1 MSVLGGIHHVS
12 LNVDDAEA
20 GRAFYED
27 VLGLTRLERPDLG
40 IPGFWLDAGDFQIHL
55 IEIPGHQ
62 APAGQHFAFRVDDAD
77 AARARLQALGVEVS
91 EPSVIGAG
99 RQCFLHD
106 PAGNLIELN
115 QPDAAGAPA

>member
-1 MSVLGGIHHVS
+1 MTLLDGIHHVS

-27 VLGLTRLERPDLG
+27 VLGLSRLDRPDFG

-55 IEIPGHQ
+55 IEIPDHQ
-62 APAGQHFAFRVDDAD
+62 APAGQHFAFRVEDLD
-77 AARARLQALGVEVS
+77 RARSRLVEQGVEVS
-91 EPSVIGAG
+91 DPSPVGPG

-115 QPDAAGAPA
+115 QPDDVP

>member
-1 MSVLGGIHHVS
+1 MNLLDGIHHVS

-27 VLGLTRLERPDLG
+27 ILGLRRLERPDLG

-62 APAGQHFAFRVDDAD
+62 APAGQHFAFRVAD
-77 AARARLQALGVEVS
+77 AEATRARLLDHGVEVS
-91 EPSVIGAG
+91 EPSPIGTG
-99 RQCFLHD
+99 RQCFFHD

-115 QPDAAGAPA
+115 QPDPPA

>member
-1 MSVLGGIHHVS
+1 MSGVGGIHHVS

-27 VLGLTRLERPDLG
+27 VLGLRRLERPDLG
-40 IPGFWLDAGDFQIHL
+40 IPGHWLDAGDFEIHL

-77 AARARLQALGVEVS
+77 AARARLLDLGVEVS
-91 EPSVIGAG
+91 ELSVIGSG

-106 PAGNLIELN
+106 PAGNLIELH
-115 QPDAAGAPA
+115 QAKAG

>member
-1 MSVLGGIHHVS
+1 MTITSGIHHVS

-27 VLGLTRLERPDLG
+27 LLGLTRLERPDLG
-40 IPGFWLDAGDFQIHL
+40 IPGYWLDAGDFQVHL
-55 IEIPGHQ
+55 IEIPGHE

-77 AARARLQALGVEVS
+77 EARARLMDLGVQVS
-91 EPSVIGAG
+91 EPSVIGTG
-99 RQCFLHD
+99 RQCFFRD

-115 QPDAAGAPA
+115 EPEAPA

>member
-27 VLGLTRLERPDLG
+27 VLGL
-40 IPGFWLDAGDFQIHL
+40 
-55 IEIPGHQ
+55 
-62 APAGQHFAFRVDDAD
+62 
-77 AARARLQALGVEVS
+77 ARLQALGVEVS
-91 EPSVIGAG
+91 EPSVIGSG

-115 QPDAAGAPA
+115 QPDATGAPA